1 VKRPIFP
8 PNIRVVI
15 ARFRRRDHE
24 VVINFR
30 GDVEVAI
37 DRAVN
42 EFDFQNMQPLAVT
55 DGGESGGSNALALEV
70 GNKTRRI
77 RRRWRIGCNGRCE
90 QEYACAQRNGGTAHG
105 MNEVTWLQRLSG
117 GCRITKGE
125 KERLNC

>member
-1 VKRPIFP
+1 MKRPISP

-15 ARFRRRDHE
+15 ARFRRRDHQ

-42 EFDFQNMQPLAVT
+42 EFDFQSMQPLAVT
-55 DGGESGGSNALALEV
+55 GGSEGGGLNGLTLDV

-90 QEYACAQRNGGTAHG
+90 QKDA
-105 MNEVTWLQRLSG
+105 
-117 GCRITKGE
+117 
-125 KERLNC
+125 